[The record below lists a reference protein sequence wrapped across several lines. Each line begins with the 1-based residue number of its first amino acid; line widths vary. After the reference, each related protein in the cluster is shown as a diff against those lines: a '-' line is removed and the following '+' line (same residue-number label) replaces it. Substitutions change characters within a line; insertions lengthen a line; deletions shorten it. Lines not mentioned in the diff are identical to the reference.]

1 MSVLSTETIAQIA
14 FWMTIGVTVGGAV
27 LSVFPINIVYNVFG
41 MAVALSGVAGL
52 YMFLSS
58 PFMAMM
64 QLLIYVGAICIAIV
78 FAIMLS
84 RPLYMRVPSR
94 ETFRMVAGVGAS
106 AIFFAGLVGI
116 IVKTPWKVAADR
128 GSDWSAEAIG
138 HLLLT
143 RYDLVFEVISLVLL
157 VAIIGAI
164 ITAGYR
170 RRRIMP

>member
-1 MSVLSTETIAQIA
+1 MSVLSTESIAQIA
-14 FWMTIGVTVGGAV
+14 FWVTVGITVGGAV
-27 LSVFPINIVYNVFG
+27 LSVFPINIIYNVFG
-41 MAVALSGVAGL
+41 MAIALTGVAGL
-52 YMFLSS
+52 YFYLSS

-84 RPLYMRVPSR
+84 RPLYIRVPGR
-94 ETFRMVAGVGAS
+94 DVFRMVAGVAAS
-106 AIFFAGLVGI
+106 TIFFVGLVGI
-116 IVKTPWKVAADR
+116 ILRTPWKEAAER
-128 GSDWSAEAIG
+128 GNDWSAEAIG
-138 HLLLT
+138 HMLLT

-170 RRRIMP
+170 RRRIIQ

>member
-1 MSVLSTETIAQIA
+1 MSVLSTESIAQIA
-14 FWMTIGVTVGGAV
+14 FWVTVGITVGGAV

-41 MAVALSGVAGL
+41 MAFALSGVAGL
-52 YMFLSS
+52 YLYLSS

-84 RPLYMRVPSR
+84 RPLYLRAPSR
-94 ETFRMVAGVGAS
+94 ETFRMVMGVAAS
-106 AIFFAGLVGI
+106 LVFFTGLVGI
-116 IVKTPWKVAADR
+116 IVRTPWKAAAER
-128 GSDWSAEAIG
+128 GNDWSAEAIG
-138 HLLLT
+138 HMLLT